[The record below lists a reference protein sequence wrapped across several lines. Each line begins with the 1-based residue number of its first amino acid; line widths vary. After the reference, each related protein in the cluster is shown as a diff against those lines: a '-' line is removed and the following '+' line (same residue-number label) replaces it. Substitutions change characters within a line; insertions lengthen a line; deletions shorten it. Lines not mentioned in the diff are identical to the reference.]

1 MREDWRWRGTS
12 KPSEIWSC
20 CGLTKAEVE
29 RYGRQ
34 IVLPS
39 LGPEGQRQLL
49 QGSVLIVGA
58 GGLGCPVALY
68 LAAAG
73 VGRLGIADADTV
85 AVSNLHRQIG
95 HSCGGAKAKARK
107 AESLARACAAL
118 NDAVRLEP
126 HPVRLSELQAAARLM
141 AGYDLVVDCTD
152 APPSR
157 YLLNDAAL
165 SASRPLVAA
174 SAVGLSGQL
183 VIYNFEGGPCLRCVF
198 PVLVSPADAEP
209 VASCEEN
216 GVLGPIVGTVG
227 SLAALEVIK
236 VLAKGSKLHN
246 ACLRGKM
253 LLFEPMSTLQPCR
266 SVRIHRQPTC
276 KGCGGAQDAPM
287 PPGCAVQLE
296 DESVGISPDGL
307 RERLAAGRPTLLLDV
322 RQPAHFVVTSLRG
335 AVNWPLTQMLQ
346 QSREERGARMNSTLE
361 EHGLPETIVCLCRR
375 GVDSLTATMLLRD
388 ASIPALNL
396 SGGLQALALAEPE
409 PPALT

>member
-20 CGLTKAEVE
+20 CGLDSARGKGSYGVANRAHGSGGLTKAEVE

-236 VLAKGSKLHN
+236 AGEGKDDVLAKGSKLHN

-266 SVRIHRQPTC
+266 SVRIHRRHPRSPGRFSERDGYRIGPQVKSSMFPFTKPFWVPIFHPQPYRF
-276 KGCGGAQDAPM
+276 CGKP
-287 PPGCAVQLE
+287 
-296 DESVGISPDGL
+296 
-307 RERLAAGRPTLLLDV
+307 RLCSDP
-322 RQPAHFVVTSLRG
+322 
-335 AVNWPLTQMLQ
+335 
-346 QSREERGARMNSTLE
+346 
-361 EHGLPETIVCLCRR
+361 C
-375 GVDSLTATMLLRD
+375 
-388 ASIPALNL
+388 
-396 SGGLQALALAEPE
+396 
-409 PPALT
+409 